1 MNNAFRQGIEIIERL
16 EENGH
21 EAYFVGGS
29 VRDTLMDRVIG
40 DIDIATSAT
49 PEEIQAIFPKT
60 VDVGAEHGTIIV
72 VSSEDEN
79 YEVTTFRTDGTY
91 TDNRHPDEVIFV
103 KSLKEDLK
111 RRDFTMNA
119 IAMNKVGKIL
129 DPFDGEKDI
138 NRKVIRT
145 VGKATDRFREDALRM
160 LRAVRFASQLSFS
173 LEANTFLG
181 IQADKALLANVSI
194 ERKTIEMEKL
204 LLGQGV
210 KFGLELLVTT
220 GLHSYL
226 PQLEGKEKQ
235 LLELGD
241 MPLHRLKNR
250 SSTWTI
256 LSYALKIDKHEVE
269 GFLTSW
275 KLPKKI
281 IKSVV
286 ENLLL
291 MEKIQQYGWRRE
303 AVYRAGREQSL
314 EVHQVMCM
322 LGLDEETSKKKI
334 DELYENLS
342 IHSLKDI
349 VFDGHD
355 LMELA
360 GGKRGKWISEILSDM
375 EMALINEETEN
386 ERAALKEWVYNWLQK
401 YDPNY

>member
-1 MNNAFRQGIEIIERL
+1 MNIAFRQGIEIIERL
-16 EENGH
+16 EANGH

-29 VRDTLMDRVIG
+29 VRDTLMGREIG

-49 PEEIQAIFPKT
+49 PEEIQAFFPKT

-72 VSSEDEN
+72 ITSEQES
-79 YEVTTFRTDGTY
+79 YEVTTFRTDGKY

-103 KSLKEDLK
+103 KSLEEDLK

-119 IAMNKVGKIL
+119 IAMNKHSKIL

-160 LRAVRFASQLSFS
+160 FRAVRFASQLSFS
-173 LEANTFLG
+173 LEADTFLG
-181 IQADKALLANVSI
+181 IQEDKELLENVSI

-204 LLGQGV
+204 LLGQGL

-220 GLHSYL
+220 GLHAFL
-226 PQLEGKEKQ
+226 PKLEGKEKQ

-241 MPLHRLKNR
+241 MPLQHLKNR
-250 SSTWTI
+250 SAIWTV
-256 LSYALKIDKHEVE
+256 LSYVLKLEMHEVE
-269 GFLTSW
+269 VFLTSW

-281 IKSVV
+281 NKSVL

-291 MEKIQQYGWRRE
+291 MEQVQQFSWNKE
-303 AVYRAGREQSL
+303 SVYRAGLERSL
-314 EVHQVMCM
+314 EAHQVMCV

-334 DELYENLS
+334 NELYDKLP
-342 IHSLKDI
+342 IYSLKDI
-349 VFDGHD
+349 VFNGHD

-360 GGKRGKWISEILSDM
+360 SGKRGKWISEILADM
-375 EMALINEETEN
+375 EMALIHGEIEN

-401 YDPNY
+401 YDRDY

>member
-1 MNNAFRQGIEIIERL
+1 MNIAFQQGIEIIERL

-49 PEEIQAIFPKT
+49 PEEIQSIFPKT

-72 VSSEDEN
+72 LTPDEES
-79 YEVTTFRTDGTY
+79 YEVTTFRTDGNY

-103 KSLKEDLK
+103 KSLEEDLK

-119 IAMNKVGKIL
+119 IAMNKHGKII

-145 VGKATDRFREDALRM
+145 VGKAMDRFREDALRM
-160 LRAVRFASQLSFS
+160 LRAVRFASQLSYS
-173 LEANTFLG
+173 LEATTFLG
-181 IQADKALLANVSI
+181 IQADKALLENVSI

-204 LLGQGV
+204 LVGQGV

-220 GLHSYL
+220 GLHSFL
-226 PQLEGKEKQ
+226 PQFDGKEGQ
-235 LLELGD
+235 LLKLGD
-241 MPLHRLKNR
+241 VPLHRLKTR
-250 SSTWTI
+250 SAIWSV
-256 LSYALKIDKHEVE
+256 LAYGLKIDKAEVVD
-269 GFLTSW
+269 FLVSW

-281 IKSVV
+281 VKSVA

-291 MEKIQQYGWRRE
+291 MEKIQHLGWQRE
-303 AVYRAGREQSL
+303 FVYRAGLERSL
-314 EVHQVMCM
+314 EAHEVMVV
-322 LGLDEETSKKKI
+322 LGLDEDTSKKKVY
-334 DELYENLS
+334 DLYENLP
-342 IHSLKDI
+342 IYSLKDM

-375 EMALINEETEN
+375 EMALIHEETKN

-401 YDPNY
+401 YDRDY

>member
-334 DELYENLS
+334 DELYENLP

>member
-1 MNNAFRQGIEIIERL
+1 MNKAFRQGIEIIERL

-72 VSSEDEN
+72 ISSEEES
-79 YEVTTFRTDGTY
+79 YEVTTFRTDGNY

-103 KSLKEDLK
+103 KSLEEDLK

-119 IAMNKVGKIL
+119 IAMNKFGKIR
-129 DPFDGEKDI
+129 DPFDGENDI
-138 NRKVIRT
+138 NRNVIRT
-145 VGKATDRFREDALRM
+145 VGTATDRFREDALRM

-173 LEANTFLG
+173 LEAETFLG
-181 IQADKALLANVSI
+181 IQEDKALLANVSI

-204 LLGQGV
+204 LRGQGV

-220 GLHSYL
+220 GLHAFL
-226 PQLEGKEKQ
+226 PQLDGKEQQ

-241 MPLHRLKNR
+241 MKLQSLNNR
-250 SSTWTI
+250 SEVWTI
-256 LSYALKIDKHEVE
+256 LAYALKIEMHEVE
-269 GFLTSW
+269 DFLTGW

-281 IKSVV
+281 IKSAV
-286 ENLLL
+286 ENLML
-291 MEKIQQYGWRRE
+291 MEKVQQYGWQRE
-303 AVYRAGREQSL
+303 YVYRAGLERSL
-314 EVHQVMCM
+314 EAHHVMYV
-322 LGLDEETSKKKI
+322 LGVDEETSKQKI
-334 DELYENLS
+334 HELYENLP
-342 IHSLKDI
+342 IHRLKEI

-375 EMALINEETEN
+375 EMAIIHEEIEN

>member
-1 MNNAFRQGIEIIERL
+1 MNIAFRQGIEIIERL
-16 EENGH
+16 EDNGH

-29 VRDTLMDRVIG
+29 VRDTLMDREIG

-72 VSSEDEN
+72 LTSEQES
-79 YEVTTFRTDGTY
+79 YEVTTFRTDGNY

-103 KSLKEDLK
+103 KSLEEDLK

-119 IAMNKVGKIL
+119 IAMNKHGKIL

-138 NRKVIRT
+138 HRKVIRT
-145 VGKATDRFREDALRM
+145 VGKATERFREDALRM

-173 LEANTFLG
+173 LEADTFLG
-181 IQADKALLANVSI
+181 IQADKALLENVSI

-220 GLHSYL
+220 GIHSFL
-226 PQLEGKEKQ
+226 PWFDGKEEQ
-235 LLELGD
+235 LLEIGD
-241 MPLHRLKNR
+241 LPLQRLQNR
-250 SSTWTI
+250 SAIWTV
-256 LSYALKIDKHEVE
+256 LAYGLKIDKHEVE
-269 GFLTSW
+269 FFLTSW

-291 MEKIQQYGWRRE
+291 IEQLQQFGWEKE
-303 AVYRAGREQSL
+303 SVYRAGLERSL
-314 EVHQVMCM
+314 EAHHVMCV
-322 LGLDEETSKKKI
+322 LSLDEEISKNKI
-334 DELYENLS
+334 NEIYDNLP
-342 IHSLKDI
+342 IYSLKD
-349 VFDGHD
+349 VVLNGHD
-355 LMELA
+355 LMEMA
-360 GGKRGKWISEILSDM
+360 GGKRGKWISEILADL
-375 EMALINEETEN
+375 EMTLIHGEIEN

>member
-1 MNNAFRQGIEIIERL
+1 MNKAFRQGIEIIERL

-72 VSSEDEN
+72 VSSEEES
-79 YEVTTFRTDGTY
+79 YEVTTFRTDGNY

-103 KSLKEDLK
+103 KSLEEDLK

-145 VGKATDRFREDALRM
+145 VGKATDRFKEDALRM

-173 LEANTFLG
+173 LEADTFLG
-181 IQADKALLANVSI
+181 IQKDKALLANVSI

-210 KFGLELLVTT
+210 KFGLELLVTA
-220 GLHSYL
+220 GLHSFL
-226 PQLEGKEKQ
+226 PQLEGKEKK
-235 LLELGD
+235 LLELGH
-241 MPLHRLKNR
+241 MPLQSIKNR
-250 SSTWTI
+250 SAIWTI
-256 LSYALKIDKHEVE
+256 LAFALKIDKHVVE
-269 GFLTSW
+269 GFFTSW

-291 MEKIQQYGWRRE
+291 MEKVQQYGWQRE
-303 AVYRAGREQSL
+303 SVYRAGLERSL
-314 EVHQVMCM
+314 EAHQVMCV

-334 DELYENLS
+334 YELYENLP
-342 IHSLKDI
+342 IYSLKDI

-375 EMALINEETEN
+375 EMALIHEKTEN

>member
-1 MNNAFRQGIEIIERL
+1 MNIAFQQGIEIIERL

-29 VRDTLMDRVIG
+29 VRDTLMDRAIG

-72 VSSEDEN
+72 ITTEQES
-79 YEVTTFRTDGTY
+79 YEVTTFRTDGNY

-103 KSLKEDLK
+103 KSLEEDLK

-119 IAMNKVGKIL
+119 IAMNKHGKII

-138 NRKVIRT
+138 NRQVIRT
-145 VGKATDRFREDALRM
+145 VGKAKDRFREDALRM

-173 LEANTFLG
+173 LEAETFLG
-181 IQADKALLANVSI
+181 IQADNALLENVSI

-204 LLGQGV
+204 ILGQGV
-210 KFGLELLVTT
+210 KFGLELLVAT
-220 GLHSYL
+220 GLHSFL
-226 PQLEGKEKQ
+226 PLLDGKKEQ
-235 LLELGD
+235 LLKLGD
-241 MPLHRLKNR
+241 VPLYRLNNR
-250 SSTWTI
+250 SPVWTV
-256 LSYALKIDKHEVE
+256 LAYGLKIDKAEVE
-269 GFLTSW
+269 DFLVSW

-281 IKSVV
+281 VKSVA

-291 MEKIQQYGWRRE
+291 MDKIQHQDWQSE
-303 AVYRAGREQSL
+303 FVYRAGLERSL
-314 EVHQVMCM
+314 EAHQVMVV
-322 LGLDEETSKKKI
+322 LGLDEDTSKKKI
-334 DELYENLS
+334 YELFENLP
-342 IHSLKDI
+342 IYSLKDI

-375 EMALINEETEN
+375 EMALIYEETKN

-401 YDPNY
+401 YDRDY